1 MAEDR
6 VAAALRAAMKETER
20 LRREIAEIAAAQT
33 EPLAVIGMSCRYPGG
48 VASPEQ
54 LWELVEQGRDA
65 ISPFPADRGWATERI
80 YDPNGGPGTTYVR
93 EGGFL
98 HDAAEFDAAFFGI
111 SPREALAMDPQQRL
125 LLETSWEVFERAG
138 IDPRSVRGSRVGVF
152 VGAAHQEY
160 GGDPGQAPEE
170 VDGYVLTGIG
180 GSVASGRLAY
190 VLGLE
195 GPALTVDTACSS
207 SLVALHMAGRSLRS
221 GECTAA
227 LVAGVSVMSSPL
239 PFVEFSRQRGLA
251 EDARCKPFSAD
262 ADGTIWAE
270 GVGVLLVEPL
280 LEARRLGHRV
290 LAVVRGSAVNS
301 DGRSNGLTA
310 PNGLAQQRVIRA
322 ALDSAG
328 LSTSDVDVVEAHGT
342 GTRLGDPIEA
352 EALLATYGRDRD
364 RPLWLGSLKSNIGH
378 SQAAAGVG
386 GVIKMVMAMRHGVLP
401 RTLYADQPTPYVDWS
416 SGKVSLLTS
425 PVEWP
430 DLERPRRAG
439 VSAFGVSGTNAH
451 VVLESAEETEEAP
464 VEPTPDSGPVP
475 VMLSGRTP
483 EALRA
488 QAERLRDFTTGEV
501 GLRDVAWSLAT
512 ARAALE
518 HRAVIVAADRGELLA
533 GLDAVLG
540 GRAAAGVVTGKA
552 DEGRLAV
559 LFAGQGSQR
568 AGMGCELA
576 GVFPVFAEAFDAV
589 VQAFGEVTG
598 QTWAEGDLSRTEF
611 AQPALFAFEV
621 ALYRLLESWGLRPD
635 VVMGH
640 SLGEITAAHIAGMFS
655 LKDACLIVTE
665 RARLMQALEPGAMV
679 ALPVSEDDVLPVLAG
694 RVSIAAVNG
703 PGSVVVSGA
712 EEDVLAVAGRFER
725 WRRLAVGHAFHSPLT
740 EPMLEDFRRVMERVE
755 FHPPRLT
762 LISNVTGQTATPE
775 QVCTAGYWVEHVR
788 ATVRFADGV
797 KASNASVLCE
807 IGPDGVLS
815 GLTGAIPTQRPDRPQ
830 VESLLAA
837 AGELFVRGVHIDWRQ
852 MLGEGNVVDLPT
864 YAFQHERYW
873 LTPSRQRD
881 RDGHPLLPEVSD
893 LPGAGGTLLRGTLS
907 DTAPGWLA
915 DHVVAGEILVPA
927 TAFLD
932 AALYAGART
941 GCPRVAELIIEARL
955 ALSAD
960 GPVQWQFWVEQP
972 DESGHRAFTVHA
984 RRGDEPW
991 TRHASG
997 TLAPAAEH
1005 RAAADLTEWPP
1016 PGAEA
1021 VDVAD
1026 LYPTLAAADFA
1037 YGPAFQ
1043 GLRRAWRRDGEVSE
1057 VFAEVSLDSGVPAAR
1072 YGLHPALLDS
1082 ALHAA
1087 GLLGGTVAGRLPFS
1101 WTDVTVHAPGTDTLR
1116 VRLSAT
1122 ADQTVAVELADRIGV
1137 PVASVSAL
1145 ALRAVRRDDQRLYR
1159 VEWTAAPAVES
1170 EQAEAEPA
1178 VVAPRSVDEALEL
1191 VQDWLKQPG
1200 GTLVVTTRNA
1210 VSTGDAGDAGLAVD
1224 VAAAPIWGLLRTAQA
1239 EQPGR
1244 FVLLDHDGHPD
1255 STAAIARAVTLGEP
1269 QIALRRGDVLVPRL
1283 VPVTDDDVLRPPA
1296 GHECWRLD
1304 VAPKGTLDGLTFT
1317 PVGREP
1323 LGPGQVRIAV
1333 RAAGL
1338 NFRDVLIAL
1347 DVYPGAAEMGNEA
1360 AGVVTEVGPG
1370 VPDLAVGD
1378 RVFGIV
1384 PGAFGP
1390 GAVADRR
1397 MLARIPCGWSFATAA
1412 SVPIAFLTAHH
1423 ALLGL
1428 AGLRRGESVLIHAA
1442 AGGVG
1447 MAAVQLA
1454 NHSGAQVY
1462 ATASPAKWEA
1472 VRALGVPAERI
1483 ASSRTLEFEQRFG
1496 HGVDVV
1502 LDALAGEF
1510 VDASLRLLPRGGR
1523 FVEMGKTDLRDPRE
1537 VARAHP
1543 GVRYQSFDLT
1553 DTGPDRVAAM
1563 LAELVGL
1570 FEAGALTPLPVTT
1583 WDIRRAPAAFRHISQ
1598 AKHIGKVVLTV
1609 PAPLDPDGTVL
1620 ITGGTGALGGLLARH
1635 LVAEHGV
1642 RRLLLLSRGG
1652 RPLELSGA
1660 EVDVVACDVTDREAL
1675 KAALARVPAAH
1686 PLTAVVHAAGVIDDG
1701 LVESLTPRRLRDVL
1715 APKATAAQH
1724 LHDLTADMDL
1734 AQFVL
1739 FSSGSGIL
1747 GNPGQANYAAANTA
1761 LDALA
1766 QRRRAEG
1773 LPARSLAWGPWDVEG
1788 SMTGS
1793 LSDADHARLARAG
1806 IVPLSATDGLGLFD
1820 AALGRDEAVLVPI
1833 ALDRSTVDSPLLRTA
1848 RRRARRATATSL
1860 AGRLPAMSRAE
1871 RDRVLLDLIVE
1882 ITAAV
1887 LGHRDASG
1895 VDPAQEFRSLGFDS
1909 LTAVELRN
1917 RLDAA
1922 TGLRLPATTVFDHP
1936 TPRAVADHV
1945 GSLLGAPAPAAP
1957 PVVVSPVVPV
1967 DEPVA
1972 IVAMGCRFPGGVGS
1986 PEELWALVRDGVD
1999 AVTPFPADRGWDL
2012 ARLANTD
2019 PDRVDTSATR
2029 FGGFLHNAADFDP
2042 EFFGISPRE
2051 ALAMDPQQ
2059 RLLLEVSWEAL
2070 ERGGI
2075 DPSSLR
2081 GSATGV
2087 FVGAFAQE
2095 YGTRFDTPA
2104 ELAGHVGIGRASS
2117 VLSGRIAYTF
2127 GLEGP
2132 SLTVDTACS
2141 SSLVAMHLA
2150 AQALRS
2156 GECSLALAGGV
2167 TVMATP
2173 EIFVEFS
2180 RQGGLSVDGRCK
2192 AFSDAADGTGW
2203 SEGAGVLVLERL
2215 SDARRNGH
2223 PVLAVLRGSA
2233 VNSDGASNGLTAP
2246 NGPSQQRVIRA
2257 ALASAGLSA
2266 SEVDVVEAHGTGTRL
2281 GDPIEAQALLATYG
2295 QDRDR
2300 PLWLGSLKSNIGH
2313 SQAAAGVGGVIKMV
2327 MAMRH
2332 GVVPRTLHVD
2342 APTSQVDWQAGQVVP
2357 VAEQVPWPTAGRP
2370 RRSAVSSFGVS
2381 GTNAHVVLEQGSE
2394 PEHPESSDGPVPVA
2408 VPLSAR
2414 TDQALLELTGSLLAH
2429 LRAHPEQPVADVVR
2443 GLARRS
2449 VFESRSVHLVEDT
2462 AQLIDSLSATVAGE
2476 PDPTTVLGTA
2486 SRTRGPVFVF
2496 PGQGS
2501 QWVGMGRELLTSSP
2515 VFAERMTECAAAL
2528 SEFTGWSL
2536 LDALD
2541 DETALARVD
2550 VVQPVLWAVMV
2561 SLAALWRSAGVE
2573 PVAVVGHSQGEIAAA
2588 CVCGALSLADG
2599 ARVVALRSRAL
2610 R

>member
-20 LRREIAEIAAAQT
+20 LRREIAEITAAQT

-180 GSVASGRLAY
+180 SSVASGRLAY
-190 VLGLE
+190 VLGVE
-195 GPALTVDTACSS
+195 GPAITVDTACSS

-221 GECTAA
+221 AECTAA

-239 PFVEFSRQRGLA
+239 PFIEFSRQRGLA
-251 EDARCKPFSAD
+251 ANGRCKPFSAD

-270 GVGVLLVEPL
+270 GVGVLLVERL
-280 LEARRLGHRV
+280 SEARRLGHRV

-310 PNGLAQQRVIRA
+310 PNGRAQQRVIRA
-322 ALDSAG
+322 ALDSAR
-328 LSTSDVDVVEAHGT
+328 LSASDVDVVEAHGT
-342 GTRLGDPIEA
+342 GTALGDPIEA
-352 EALLATYGRDRD
+352 EALLATYGQDRD

-378 SQAAAGVG
+378 AQAAAGIG
-386 GVIKMVMAMRHGVLP
+386 GMIKMIMAMRQGKLP
-401 RTLYADQPTPYVDWS
+401 RTLHAAEPTPHVDWS
-416 SGKVSLLTS
+416 SGAISLLTS

-430 DLERPRRAG
+430 DPGRPRRAG

-451 VVLESAEETEEAP
+451 VVLESVEEAAVGP
-464 VEPTPDSGPVP
+464 VPEPGPVP
-475 VMLSGRTP
+475 VVLSGRTA
-483 EALRA
+483 EALTA
-488 QAERLRDFTTGEV
+488 QAGKLRDFATDKV

-518 HRAVIVAADRGELLA
+518 HRAVIVAADRGELVA

-540 GRAAAGVVTGKA
+540 GHAAAGVVTGKA
-552 DEGRLAV
+552 IGGRLAV

-568 AGMGCELA
+568 ADMGRELA
-576 GVFPVFAEAFDAV
+576 KVFPVFAEAFGV
-589 VQAFGEVTG
+589 VTETFGRVTG
-598 QTWAEGDLSRTEF
+598 RPCLEGDVSRTEV

-621 ALYRLLESWGLRPD
+621 ALFRLLESWGVRPD
-635 VVMGH
+635 TVMGH
-640 SLGEITAAHIAGMFS
+640 SLGEITAAYVAGVFS
-655 LKDACLIVTE
+655 LEDACLVVSE
-665 RARLMQALEPGAMV
+665 RARLMQGLEPGIMV
-679 ALPVSEDDVLPVLAG
+679 ALPVPEEQVRAVLAG

-703 PGSVVVSGA
+703 PESVVISGA
-712 EEDVLAVAGRFER
+712 EQDVLAVARRFER
-725 WRRLAVGHAFHSPLT
+725 WRRLAVGHAFHSPLV
-740 EPMLEDFRRVMERVE
+740 EPMLEEFHRVMRRVE
-755 FHPPRLT
+755 FHPPHLT
-762 LISNVTGQTATPE
+762 LVSNVTGGIADPE
-775 QVCTAGYWVEHVR
+775 QICTPGYWVEHVR
-788 ATVRFADGV
+788 AAVRFADGV
-797 KASNASVLCE
+797 EASDASVLCE

-815 GLTGAIPTQRPDRPQ
+815 GLTGAIPAQRADRPQ
-830 VESLLAA
+830 AESLLAA
-837 AGELFVRGVHIDWRQ
+837 VGELFVRGVDVDWRQ
-852 MLGEGNVVDLPT
+852 VLGQGNVVDVPT
-864 YAFQHERYW
+864 YAFQRERHW

-893 LPGAGGTLLRGTLS
+893 LPGADGTLLRGTLS

-941 GCPRVAELIIEARL
+941 GCPRVAELIVEARL
-955 ALSAD
+955 ALSAES
-960 GPVQWQFWVEQP
+960 PVQWQFWVEQP

-984 RRGDEPW
+984 RRGDHPW
-991 TRHASG
+991 IRHASG

-1005 RAAADLTEWPP
+1005 RTVADLTAWPP
-1016 PGAEA
+1016 PGAEP

-1026 LYPTLAAADFA
+1026 LYPTLAAAEFD

-1043 GLRRAWRRDGEVSE
+1043 GLRRAWRRDGEV
-1057 VFAEVSLDSGVPAAR
+1057 FAEVSLDNGVSTTR

-1087 GLLGGTVAGRLPFS
+1087 GLLGGTTTGHLPFS
-1101 WTDVTVHAPGTDTLR
+1101 WTDVTMHAPSTDMLR
-1116 VRLSAT
+1116 VRLSPT
-1122 ADQTVAVELADRIGV
+1122 DGQSIAVELADPTGV

-1159 VEWTAAPAVES
+1159 VEWTAAPAAES
-1170 EQAEAEPA
+1170 DRAEVEPA
-1178 VVAPRSVDEALEL
+1178 IVEPRSVDEALEL
-1191 VQDWLKQPG
+1191 VQNWLKQPS

-1210 VSTGDAGDAGLAVD
+1210 VSTGDTDLAVD
-1224 VAAAPIWGLLRTAQA
+1224 VDAAPIWGLLRTAQA

-1244 FVLLDHDGHPD
+1244 FVLLDHDGNPD
-1255 STAAIARAVTLGEP
+1255 STAAIARAVACAEP
-1269 QIALRRGDVLVPRL
+1269 QIAVRRGDVLVPRL
-1283 VPVTDDDVLRPPA
+1283 VPVTDDDVLRLPV

-1304 VAPKGTLDGLTFT
+1304 VAPRGTLDGLTFT
-1317 PVGREP
+1317 AADREP
-1323 LGPGQVRIAV
+1323 LGTGQVRIAV

-1360 AGVVTEVGPG
+1360 AGVVTEIGPE
-1370 VPDLAVGD
+1370 VSDLAVGD

-1390 GAVADRR
+1390 SAVADRR
-1397 MLARIPCGWSFATAA
+1397 MLARVPCGWSFAKAA

-1428 AGLRRGESVLIHAA
+1428 AGLRRGESILIHAA

-1454 NHSGAQVY
+1454 GHIGAQVY
-1462 ATASPAKWEA
+1462 ATASPAKWDA
-1472 VRALGVPAERI
+1472 VRALGVPADRI
-1483 ASSRTLEFEQRFG
+1483 ASSRTLEFEQRFS

-1510 VDASLRLLPRGGR
+1510 VDASLRLLPHGGR
-1523 FVEMGKTDLRDPRE
+1523 FIEMGKTDLRDPQE
-1537 VARAHP
+1537 VVRTHP

-1553 DTGPDRVAAM
+1553 ETGPDRVAVM
-1563 LAELVGL
+1563 LTELVGL
-1570 FEAGALTPLPVTT
+1570 FESGALTPLPITT
-1583 WDIRRAPAAFRHISQ
+1583 WDIRRAPAAFRHLSQ

-1652 RPLELSGA
+1652 HPLELPGA

-1675 KAALARVPAAH
+1675 KAVLARVPAVH
-1686 PLTAVVHAAGVIDDG
+1686 PLTAVVHAAGIVDDG
-1701 LVESLTPRRLRDVL
+1701 LVESLTPQRLHDVL

-1724 LHDLTADMDL
+1724 LHDLTANMDL

-1788 SMTGS
+1788 SMAGS
-1793 LSDADHARLARAG
+1793 LSDADRARLARIG
-1806 IVPLSATDGLGLFD
+1806 VVPLSAAEGLELFD
-1820 AALGRDEAVLVPI
+1820 EAFGRDEAVLVPI
-1833 ALDRSTVDSPLLRTA
+1833 VIDGSAQDSPLPHTA
-1848 RRRARRATATSL
+1848 HRRAKRATTTSL
-1860 AGRLPAMSRAE
+1860 AGRLPAMSRVE
-1871 RDRVLLDLIVE
+1871 RDRVLLDLVVE
-1882 ITAAV
+1882 ITATV

-1895 VDPAQEFRSLGFDS
+1895 IDPAREFRSLGFDS

-1936 TPRAVADHV
+1936 TPHAVADHV
-1945 GSLLGAPAPAAP
+1945 GSLLDAPSPAAP
-1957 PVVVSPVVPV
+1957 PAVVPPVARV

-2012 ARLANTD
+2012 TRLANTD
-2019 PDRVDTSATR
+2019 PDRVDTSVTR

-2042 EFFGISPRE
+2042 GFFGISPRE

-2059 RLLLEVSWEAL
+2059 RLLLEVAWEAL

-2081 GSATGV
+2081 GSAAGV

-2095 YGTRFDTPA
+2095 YGTQFETPA
-2104 ELAGHVGIGRASS
+2104 ELAGHMGTGRASS

-2132 SLTVDTACS
+2132 TLTVDTACS

-2180 RQGGLSVDGRCK
+2180 RQGGLSADGRCK

-2257 ALASAGLSA
+2257 ALANAGLSA

-2332 GVVPRTLHVD
+2332 GVVPRTLHAD
-2342 APTSQVDWQAGQVVP
+2342 SPTTQVDWHAGQVML
-2357 VAEQVPWPTAGRP
+2357 ATEQIPWPSADRP

-2381 GTNAHVVLEQGSE
+2381 GTNAHIVLEQGPE
-2394 PEHPESSDGPVPVA
+2394 PEQPQSPGETAPVP

-2414 TDQALLELTGSLLAH
+2414 TDRALLELTGALLAH
-2429 LRAHPEQPVADVVR
+2429 LRAHPEQPVANVAR
-2443 GLARRS
+2443 GLAQRS
-2449 VFESRSVHLVEDT
+2449 AFESRSVHLVEDT
-2462 AQLIDSLSATVAGE
+2462 AQLIDSLTATVLGE

-2496 PGQGS
+2496 PGQGA
-2501 QWVGMGRELLTSSP
+2501 QWIGMGRELLASSP
-2515 VFAERMTECAAAL
+2515 VFAERMA
-2528 SEFTGWSL
+2528 
-2536 LDALD
+2536 
-2541 DETALARVD
+2541 
-2550 VVQPVLWAVMV
+2550 
-2561 SLAALWRSAGVE
+2561 
-2573 PVAVVGHSQGEIAAA
+2573 
-2588 CVCGALSLADG
+2588 
-2599 ARVVALRSRAL
+2599 
-2610 R
+2610 